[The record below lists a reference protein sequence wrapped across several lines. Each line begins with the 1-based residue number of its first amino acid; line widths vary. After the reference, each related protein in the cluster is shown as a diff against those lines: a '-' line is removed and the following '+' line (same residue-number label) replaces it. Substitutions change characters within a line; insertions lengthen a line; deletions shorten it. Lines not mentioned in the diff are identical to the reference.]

1 MLDRDLLLR
10 RCWRWLA
17 VLAVAG
23 LASLPARAA
32 ESDCQIVIGS
42 CHRPPLSNA
51 TGTGILDRLVIE
63 MFRRVGLAACIEP
76 QTCERSVRNADSG
89 VIDGD
94 VLRIPAMIPQHFPN
108 LVAVPEVLYALP
120 MSGFT
125 TRADLRVRDFGD
137 LAPLRVGY
145 ILGWKILEDQ
155 VRAAGTLRVRGPEEL
170 FPLLAQ
176 EKADLVIYER
186 ITGLHLAREM
196 GLADVRAL
204 DPPLLVSQQHLML
217 HRRHQ
222 HLVEPLAAA
231 LRALKA
237 DGTYAAI
244 FKAVGYPVPPAK

>member
-1 MLDRDLLLR
+1 MRRPAHWLILLAA
-10 RCWRWLA
+10 LA
-17 VLAVAG
+17 VL
-23 LASLPARAA
+23 SIPPAKAA

-51 TGTGILDRLVIE
+51 TGTGILDKLVIE

-145 ILGWKILEDQ
+145 ILGWRTLEDQ
-155 VRAAGTLRVRGPEEL
+155 VHAASTLRVRGPEEL
-170 FPLLAQ
+170 FPLLTDQ
-176 EKADLVIYER
+176 KVDLVIYER
-186 ITGLHLAREM
+186 ITGLHFIKEM
-196 GLADVRAL
+196 GLAGVRAL
-204 DPPLLVSQQHLML
+204 EPPLLLSQQHLVL

-222 HLVEPLAAA
+222 HLAEPLAAA

-244 FKAVGYPVPPAK
+244 FTAAGYPVPPAR